1 MKVKD
6 LIKELKKYDQDLDV
20 IVWSEELDDNYNVS
34 HLFKHKINYLEEDDV
49 NNEELIINVK

>member
-20 IVWSEELDDNYNVS
+20 IVWSEELDDNYE
-34 HLFKHKINYLEEDDV
+34 IDCLERDNV
-49 NNEELIINVK
+49 NNEELIINLKN